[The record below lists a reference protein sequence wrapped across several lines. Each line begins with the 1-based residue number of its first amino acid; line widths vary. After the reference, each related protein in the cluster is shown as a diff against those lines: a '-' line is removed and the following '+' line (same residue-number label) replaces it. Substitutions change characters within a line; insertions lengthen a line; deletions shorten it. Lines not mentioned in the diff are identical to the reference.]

1 MSTRKS
7 IYKTFKELD
16 SMPAKLASEDAKKR
30 GNQFEEL
37 VLKLFAAEK
46 LLQKKSYYTSD
57 GKSEQIDGALKIGG
71 IRALL
76 EVKWVNSGLA
86 ASEFYAFLGKVEG
99 KFIGTVGIFI
109 SREELSPN
117 FLKSLR
123 SGRRQCV
130 IVIHG
135 EDVDHIFDHDFPIKN
150 YLLSTI
156 DYLSFDNQFHLS
168 ANDFLR
174 KSKREVEGKNGIHPL
189 VKKALEKKDYTNII
203 NEGIER
209 LGNEDA
215 TVLVRECLEVYLR
228 KGESGEIGS
237 IEKNNII
244 SLLSEAIQKLPQK
257 HTDVDWF
264 YYEELS
270 INFVETVFSDLIEY
284 FAVRYKTLGK
294 EENDIFNKRLIN
306 QWIKSIGDYNSENT
320 LANITDPIWPYLGL
334 TTQNNLIKIF
344 LSFVDSGRKPHFPQM
359 KLASKILSELN
370 QTRTDPL
377 VKELLKEN
385 ISRWFKDDRKEK
397 NWKEKMPEWYSRQY
411 CKWEPYLKESIE
423 DTVREVI
430 DELEHLT
437 NQSTRC

>member
-7 IYKTFKELD
+7 IFRAFQKLD
-16 SMPAKLASEDAKKR
+16 SMPAKLAREDAQKR

-37 VLKLFAAEK
+37 ILELFATEK
-46 LLQKKSYYTSD
+46 LLRKKSYHTSD

-86 ASEFYAFLGKVEG
+86 ASELYAFLGKVEG

-135 EDVDHIFDHDFPIKN
+135 EDVDHIFNPEFPIKD
-150 YLLSTI
+150 YLVSTL
-156 DYLSFDNQFHLS
+156 DCLSFDNQFHFS

-174 KSKREVEGKNGIHPL
+174 KSKRKTKTNKEIHPL
-189 VKKALEKKDYTNII
+189 VEKALENKDYTNII
-203 NEGIER
+203 NEWVEGLNKEH
-209 LGNEDA
+209 A
-215 TVLVRECLEVYLR
+215 TELVGKCLDVFLR
-228 KGESGEIGS
+228 KGESGEIGNL
-237 IEKNNII
+237 EKNNII
-244 SLLSEAIQKLPQK
+244 CLLSETIQKLPSK
-257 HTDVDWF
+257 RTDTDWF
-264 YYEELS
+264 YFEELS
-270 INFVETVFSDLIEY
+270 INFVTTVFSDLIEY
-284 FAVRYKTLGK
+284 FAVRYETLDYDEK
-294 EENDIFNKRLIN
+294 NIFNKRLIN
-306 QWIKSIGDYNSENT
+306 QWKKHIGDYNSENT
-320 LANITDPIWPYLGL
+320 LATITDPIWPHLDT

-344 LSFVDSGRKPHFPQM
+344 LSFIDSGRRTHFPQM
-359 KLASKILSELN
+359 KLASKVLSKTEL
-370 QTRTDPL
+370 TRTGKI

-385 ISRWFKDDRKEK
+385 ITYWFEDDRKEK

-411 CKWEPYLKESIE
+411 RKWGPYIKESME
-423 DTVREVI
+423 DAIKEVVG
-430 DELEHLT
+430 ELAEET
-437 NQSTRC
+437 A